1 MNPNHHHPTL
11 AVTLAI
17 ALTLQATLPNAQAAE
32 RASTPA
38 TTPATA
44 ASAPP
49 QRQTAKPTP
58 LQGDAKLLLVLDR
71 FTYGPRPGDLEHLR
85 QIGLQAW
92 FNQQLNPQ
100 SIDDSALDIR
110 LADYPAMQLSL
121 PELMRQYPDQ
131 PMVRKVLNGNAS
143 IPPGPAEQ
151 AIYNNQIARLDAKL
165 DNKKQPAQPQNQA
178 QPQSETQPQTP
189 SVHLPFTASEA
200 LAMPPTQRFNAICR
214 LSPEQQKALR
224 ESLPPAD
231 RPRLTQGFSPLQLE
245 QFAALERPAAVVAA
259 EAVQTKLLRDIY
271 SERQLN
277 EIMTDFWLNHFN
289 VYLRK
294 NQFAPYY
301 IATYAR
307 DTIRPRALG
316 NFENLLIATAV
327 SPAML
332 SYLDNASSVGP
343 DSPFAKRPNARQGK
357 KPDIGLNENYAR
369 ELMELHTLGVDGGY
383 TQHDVTEVAKVFT
396 GWTLGDPA
404 PPRGPFGQPRG
415 PGLPILS
422 EFDITKHQPGP
433 KLVLGHT
440 IQPAGEREGLEVLH
454 LLATSPSTARF
465 ISTKLAVRF
474 VSDNPPPAMIDRMA
488 KTFLATNGNI
498 RQVLIAMVNSP
509 EFFTS
514 TTQHAKVKTPVDFV
528 VSAVRASG
536 AEVESAGALADVI
549 ANLGMPIYGMQT
561 PNGYSMKADPWNNT
575 ASLVARLNFALA
587 LSTNRV
593 VGVTTHWDT
602 LLSQA
607 NAPATT
613 ATTTPATMAA
623 TYQPA
628 SQPNYKLTSQLT
640 SQPTNQPAAQL
651 PDEALDQSIAQVVND
666 PAEPAGAAPQQSQT
680 NRTAS
685 ATGPSAPNRPTTNQ
699 TSGFDPNRLP
709 ANMKEALLEAMLLHE
724 TPSERTHQAILAQIT
739 ADPAQQQ
746 ASLRQVAIENRSRDP
761 LAIYRTPPLNPNT
774 TQPPIPAGSP
784 RTPSQ
789 PQAAAAPGT
798 QPNTMPPQSN
808 ALSANGNPHPLDLQ
822 AALAAGLLFGSPEFQ
837 RR

>member
-1 MNPNHHHPTL
+1 MKPTRRPTL
-11 AVTLAI
+11 PATLTI
-17 ALTLQATLPNAQAAE
+17 ALLLQATLPTAQATEPVTQPTAHT
-32 RASTPA
+32 SA
-38 TTPATA
+38 TKSPRPTA
-44 ASAPP
+44 
-49 QRQTAKPTP
+49 
-58 LQGDAKLLLVLDR
+58 LQGNAKLLLVLDR
-71 FTYGPRPGDLEHLR
+71 FTYGPRPGDLDHLR

-92 FNQQLNPQ
+92 FNEQLNPQ

-131 PMVRKVLNGNAS
+131 LMVRKVLNGNAS
-143 IPPGPAEQ
+143 IPPGPAER
-151 AIYNNQIARLDAKL
+151 AIYNNQIARLEAKL
-165 DNKKQPAQPQNQA
+165 DTKKQPDGMAPA
-178 QPQSETQPQTP
+178 ASGQPQTQSNP
-189 SVHLPFTASEA
+189 QPPAAPLPFTPAEA
-200 LAMPPTQRFNAICR
+200 LAMPPDQRFNAICR

-224 ESLPPAD
+224 DALPPAD
-231 RPRLTQGFSPLQLE
+231 RPRLAEGFSPLQLE

-259 EAVQTKLLRDIY
+259 EDVQTKLLRDIY

-301 IATYAR
+301 IAAYAR

-316 NFENLLIATAV
+316 NFENLLVATAV

-343 DSPFAKRPNARQGK
+343 NSPFANRPNGRFNQNK
-357 KPDIGLNENYAR
+357 KADIGLNENYAR

-396 GWTLGDPA
+396 GWTLGDPTQ
-404 PPRGPFGQPRG
+404 PRGPFGQPRG

-433 KLVLGHT
+433 KLVLGQT
-440 IQPAGEREGLEVLH
+440 IQPNGEREGLEVLH
-454 LLATSPSTARF
+454 MLATSPSTARF

-474 VSDNPPPAMIDRMA
+474 VSDNPPPALVDRMT

-514 TTQHAKVKTPVDFV
+514 ATEHAKVKTPVDFV

-536 AEVESAGALADVI
+536 AEVESAGALANVI

-593 VGVTTHWDT
+593 VGVRTDWDA
-602 LLSQA
+602 LLTPTA
-607 NAPATT
+607 ALAP
-613 ATTTPATMAA
+613 PAQTAA
-623 TYQPA
+623 TKAETRPA
-628 SQPNYKLTSQLT
+628 SQPTSLPA
-640 SQPTNQPAAQL
+640 SQSATQPQL
-651 PDEALDQSIAQVVND
+651 PEQSLDQSIAQLVNE
-666 PAEPAGAAPQQSQT
+666 PAETGNVAANES
-680 NRTAS
+680 TANGQ
-685 ATGPSAPNRPTTNQ
+685 AANRPAAMH
-699 TSGFDPNRLP
+699 P
-709 ANMKEALLEAMLLHE
+709 ADNSNSQIARFPAATKETLLEAKLLHE
-724 TPSERTHQAILAQIT
+724 AASERTHQAILAQIT
-739 ADPAQQQ
+739 ADPTQQQ

-761 LAIYRTPPLNPNT
+761 LAIYRLPPPKPTAGTTGITAGTTSNPT
-774 TQPPIPAGSP
+774 GALSLD
-784 RTPSQ
+784 R
-789 PQAAAAPGT
+789 APG
-798 QPNTMPPQSN
+798 
-808 ALSANGNPHPLDLQ
+808 PLDLQ